1 MGWPSTRGG
10 WRLPLPAPARFLQEL
25 LVRGYRPQVLV
36 EGVDTFNGDLNQKQA
51 LSDALFPFWA
61 NTIRWDELLTTASAS
76 SDST

>member
-1 MGWPSTRGG
+1 M
-10 WRLPLPAPARFLQEL
+10 
-25 LVRGYRPQVLV
+25 RGYRPQVLV